1 VARNL
6 LSLYKDG
13 LKGSRYAIIAL
24 FTSLN
29 HALTLC
35 QQRLGTLT
43 LRETEEE
50 EPDLFEWCGIAVE
63 SKSRSITELQTLK
76 SSLKDKDEQI
86 KKLQESFAEL
96 VVLKNGHEKSLLEKF
111 SLLLNE
117 KKLKIRDQQR
127 LLASSNVDPAKLE
140 ALEAARRDSRS
151 RSAGPSRKGKR
162 KAGTQEDSDESDDG
176 FEKMDVDEK
185 VPPPVEDSEDEE
197 QSRRTP
203 DADST
208 ADETAS
214 EDEAP
219 PPSPPAKKTINSK
232 IGGKNTRAERSS
244 PSAVQDDAPP
254 PKRELPTR
262 NPDPPPKPAPILD
275 GSETE
280 SDDDEL

>member
-1 VARNL
+1 MCWFVQ
-6 LSLYKDG
+6 SLILVTND
-13 LKGSRYAIIAL
+13 
-24 FTSLN
+24 
-29 HALTLC
+29 LTLA
-35 QQRLGTLT
+35 RFATLALT

-63 SKSRSITELQTLK
+63 SKSKSITELQTLK

-86 KKLQESFAEL
+86 RKLEESFAEL
-96 VVLKNGHEKSLLEKF
+96 VALKNGHEKSLLEKF

-127 LLASSNVDPAKLE
+127 LLASSNVDPAKVE

-162 KAGTQEDSDESDDG
+162 KVGTQENSEDSDDG

-185 VPPPVEDSEDEE
+185 IPPQVEDSEDEE
-197 QSRRTP
+197 QGRRTP

-208 ADETAS
+208 ADDTAS

-219 PPSPPAKKTINSK
+219 PPPPPPAKSTINSE
-232 IGGKNTRAERSS
+232 ISSKNTKAGRAPTSS
-244 PSAVQDDAPP
+244 AQDDVPLSN
-254 PKRELPTR
+254 RELPSR
-262 NPDPPPKPAPILD
+262 NPAPPPKPAPTLD